1 MMKNETW
8 SLPANVAKS
17 AKLTGNE
24 KVLYAHLLSNP
35 GVTADPNT
43 QAMADVCGVDKT
55 TTLLSIKG
63 LERARLIK
71 VTRTKAKK
79 LKRMIKIVVLKKVS
93 AAGGKKKK
101 KKKRK

>member
-24 KVLYAHLLSNP
+24 KVLFAHLLSNP
-35 GVTADPNT
+35 SVTADPNT

-71 VTRTKAKK
+71 VSRTKAKK
-79 LKRMIKIVVLKKVS
+79 LKRMIKIVVLKKAGAPS
-93 AAGGKKKK
+93 AK
-101 KKKRK
+101 KKKRR